1 MRCSTSRFRCARSRS
16 RRWTGACA
24 AVLAV
29 LGVQAPSA
37 APLMRPDADV
47 VQKLLDDLVHRDGF
61 PAALAAVRSR
71 DGRVRDYTA
80 GVGDPRTRAR
90 TPVDGEVR
98 IGSNTKTFVSVVV
111 LQLAGEGKVRL
122 DEPVETYLP
131 GLIRGNG
138 NDGRRVTVRQLL
150 QHTSGLP
157 EYTGFLDL
165 AVAPYRYDYYEPRRL
180 LDMALQQKP
189 AFAPGTRWKYTNT
202 NYIVA
207 GLLIERVTG
216 RPVAEEITNRVIR
229 RLGLRH
235 TYFPAVGERG
245 IRGPHADGYQ
255 QDPGKPLVDMTDL
268 DPSWAWAAG
277 QMVSTPAEINRFFGA
292 VVDGKLL
299 RPEQLKEMRRT
310 VAVSP
315 RAPGMGYGLGLF
327 RRPLKCGGQSWGHGG
342 EIPGYSTWN
351 SVTDDGRA
359 AAIAVTRTPLPSD
372 AAEKHLDAAIQTAL
386 CGG

>member
-1 MRCSTSRFRCARSRS
+1 MRCSTSRLTCARSRL
-16 RRWTGACA
+16 RRRAGACV

-29 LGVQAPSA
+29 LAVLAPAA
-37 APLMRPDADV
+37 APRVRPGADV
-47 VQKLLDDLVHRDGF
+47 MQKLLDDLVRRDGF
-61 PAALAAVRSR
+61 PAALAAVQGR
-71 DGRVRDYTA
+71 DGRVRSYTA
-80 GVGDPRTRAR
+80 GVGDLRTRAR
-90 TPVDGEVR
+90 APVDGEVR

-138 NDGRRVTVRQLL
+138 NDGHHVTVRQLL

-157 EYTGFLDL
+157 EYTAFLDL
-165 AVAPYRYDYYEPRRL
+165 AVAPYRYDYFEPRRL

-189 AFAPGTRWKYTNT
+189 AFSPGTRWKYTNT

-207 GLLIERVTG
+207 GLLVERVTG
-216 RPVAEEITNRVIR
+216 RPVAEAITNRVIR
-229 RLGLRH
+229 PLGLRH

-245 IRGPHADGYQ
+245 VRGPHPDGYQ
-255 QDPGKPLVDMTDL
+255 QDLGKPLVDMTDL

-292 VVDGKLL
+292 VVRGKLL

-315 RAPGMGYGLGLF
+315 SAPGKGYGLGLF
-327 RRPLKCGGQSWGHGG
+327 RRPLKCGGESWGHGG
-342 EIPGYSTWN
+342 DIPGYSTWN

-359 AAIAVTRTPLPSD
+359 AAIAVTRTPFPSD
-372 AAEKHLDAAIQTAL
+372 AAEQHLDAAIQTAL
-386 CGG
+386 CGR

>member
-1 MRCSTSRFRCARSRS
+1 MRCSTSRFRCAHSRS

-47 VQKLLDDLVHRDGF
+47 VQKLLDDLVRRDGF

-80 GVGDPRTRAR
+80 GVGDLRTRAR

-157 EYTGFLDL
+157 EYAAFLDL

-189 AFAPGTRWKYTNT
+189 AFAPGARWKYTNT

-245 IRGPHADGYQ
+245 IR
-255 QDPGKPLVDMTDL
+255 DP
-268 DPSWAWAAG
+268 
-277 QMVSTPAEINRFFGA
+277 
-292 VVDGKLL
+292 
-299 RPEQLKEMRRT
+299 
-310 VAVSP
+310 
-315 RAPGMGYGLGLF
+315 
-327 RRPLKCGGQSWGHGG
+327 
-342 EIPGYSTWN
+342 
-351 SVTDDGRA
+351 
-359 AAIAVTRTPLPSD
+359 TRT
-372 AAEKHLDAAIQTAL
+372 AISRTRTNRSST
-386 CGG
+386 